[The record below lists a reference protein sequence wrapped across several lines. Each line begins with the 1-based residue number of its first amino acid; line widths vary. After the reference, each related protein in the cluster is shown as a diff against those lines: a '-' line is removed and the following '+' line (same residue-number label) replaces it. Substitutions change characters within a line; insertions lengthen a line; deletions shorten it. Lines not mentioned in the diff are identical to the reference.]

1 MTIEALV
8 ALVIAYLLG
17 SIDFAVWV
25 SRAKGVDIYQ
35 VGSGNPGTAN
45 VMRALGKRY
54 AALVLVGDALK
65 GLVAAGLGEALGGSQ
80 AIGFA
85 AGLAAVLGHC
95 YPLWH
100 RFRGGKGVAT
110 AGGVLAWLAPWAL
123 AAFLVAYALMVR
135 LTGISS
141 LGSLTGLALALP
153 VAALAGAGGWEL
165 VWLAGLVGL
174 VFYRHQE
181 NIRRLVRGEERQ
193 LRASARLPGAQEPW
207 VEPRVPRGLTE
218 DARNED

>member
-1 MTIEALV
+1 VTIEAV
-8 ALVIAYLLG
+8 AAVLIAYLLG

-35 VGSGNPGTAN
+35 VGSGNPGAAN

-65 GLVAAGLGEALGGSQ
+65 GLVAAALGEGLGGGEA
-80 AIGFA
+80 AGFA
-85 AGLAAVLGHC
+85 AVLAAVLGHC

-110 AGGVLAWLAPWAL
+110 AAGGLAWLAPWAL

-153 VAALAGAGGWEL
+153 VAALGGARGWEL
-165 VWLAGLVGL
+165 VWLAGLMGL
-174 VFYRHQE
+174 VFFRHRE
-181 NIRRLVRGEERQ
+181 NIGRLVRGEEQ
-193 LRASARLPGAQEPW
+193 ALRAPARLSDAR
-207 VEPRVPRGLTE
+207 EPRADRGGQ
-218 DARNED
+218 